1 MEAAEMSE
9 KPLVPSSATG
19 EEDVKEKF
27 ETEENAEVSPE
38 EKMRGEIEALLEK
51 TTGEIEKL
59 EEEKQKRGIKEEG
72 GSEVEKKP
80 LMSEEEKGAEEETW
94 ATLKEKEP
102 EEPPKS
108 PEVLPENI
116 TMEVS
121 ELHDPDDS
129 PVEKESPSFLWQS
142 EDQLWEEVP
151 IVEGADDK
159 DKGTPGDKKKKDKKK
174 TKDEKE
180 KEKKKKEKEE
190 KMKEKK
196 EKDEKAKQ
204 EKKERDEKAKK
215 EKKEKDEKAKKEK
228 KEKDEKAKKEKKE
241 KDEKAKKEKKEKD
254 EKAKKEKKERDE
266 KAAKEKKEK
275 DEKAAKEKKE
285 RDEKTAKEQKEK
297 GEQAAKDKKE
307 KDIQAAKEKKEKDEK
322 AAKAK
327 KEQDEKAAKEKKE
340 KDEQAAKDKKEKN
353 EKVAKDKK
361 ERDEKAAKEKKE
373 KDEKAAKAKK
383 EKEEKLKEEKETKE
397 AQEKEQ
403 AEVKTKPVEEEKEKL
418 MPAEKE
424 VAADPDAIEI
434 LAEEG
439 LIPTERR
446 KPGGIWEENKKV
458 IILGI
463 VAFVLVVIIV
473 IAVVVPL
480 TTRSPYR
487 MEPYLNF
494 SISTTWNSTPIAQPL
509 NFSLEAG
516 ERPGSTPTD
525 PPIPGLTVNMDLP
538 FFGVDPAPP
547 GPAGQPT
554 DQLWDYEVFEIFFL
568 GPEDRYLEVEF
579 GPYGHH
585 LVLRLKGSRQ
595 VVETLLPLQYTARRA
610 GSRWTGQAFIPWD
623 YIPPNLGWMNAYG
636 IHNTSDSERRYLA
649 LYPIPR
655 DDIAAAGQPDFHK
668 LGYFKP
674 LNVSVLYPAGWKQ
687 PLPQR
692 WASNR
697 VAAPLQETPVQ
708 ETPVQET
715 PVQETPVQETPVQE
729 TPVQETPSQETPVEE
744 T

>member
-1 MEAAEMSE
+1 MEASEMSE
-9 KPLVPSSATG
+9 KPLVEGSAAAK
-19 EEDVKEKF
+19 EDVKEKF
-27 ETEENAEVSPE
+27 ETEESAEVSPE

-51 TTGEIEKL
+51 TSGEIEKL

-72 GSEVEKKP
+72 SETEKKP
-80 LMSEEEKGAEEETW
+80 LISEEGEEKAAEEETW

-121 ELHDPDDS
+121 ELYDPDGS

-151 IVEGADDK
+151 PAEGADDK
-159 DKGTPGDKKKKDKKK
+159 DKEKPGDKKKDKKK
-174 TKDEKE
+174 TKEEKDKE

-241 KDEKAKKEKKEKD
+241 KDEKAKKEKKEKE
-254 EKAKKEKKERDE
+254 EKAKKEKKEKDEKASAEKKEKDE
-266 KAAKEKKEK
+266 KAAKEKKEKDEKAAAEKKEK

-285 RDEKTAKEQKEK
+285 RDEKA
-297 GEQAAKDKKE
+297 
-307 KDIQAAKEKKEKDEK
+307 KKEKDEK
-322 AAKAK
+322 VAKEKERKELAAKE
-327 KEQDEKAAKEKKE
+327 KEEKAAKEKE
-340 KDEQAAKDKKEKN
+340 
-353 EKVAKDKK
+353 
-361 ERDEKAAKEKKE
+361 
-373 KDEKAAKAKK
+373 EKAAKAKQ
-383 EKEEKLKEEKETKE
+383 EKEEKLKQKEEEEAEKDEQQIEVETK
-397 AQEKEQ
+397 A
-403 AEVKTKPVEEEKEKL
+403 VEEEKEKL
-418 MPAEKE
+418 MPKEKE
-424 VAADPDAIEI
+424 AATDPDAIEI

-439 LIPTERR
+439 LIPAERR
-446 KPGGIWEENKKV
+446 KPDGIWEENKKV

-463 VAFVLVVIIV
+463 VAFVLVVIIT
-473 IAVVVPL
+473 IAIVVPL
-480 TTRSPYR
+480 TQGRPYR

-494 SISTTWNSTPIAQPL
+494 SITTTWNSTPIAQPL
-509 NFSLEAG
+509 NFSLESG

-525 PPIPGLTVNMDLP
+525 PPVPGLTVNMDLP
-538 FFGVDPAPP
+538 FYGVDPAPA
-547 GPAGQPT
+547 GPPGQPF
-554 DQLWDYEVFEIFFL
+554 DQLWNYEVFEIFFL

-585 LVLRLKGSRQ
+585 LVLRLQGSRQ
-595 VVETLLPLQYTARRA
+595 LIETKLPLQYTARRT

-623 YIPPNLGWMNAYG
+623 YIPPQLGWMNAYG
-636 IHNTSDSERRYLA
+636 IHNTSNSERRYLA
-649 LYPIPR
+649 LYPVPR
-655 DDIAAAGQPDFHK
+655 EDLAASGEPDFHR

-687 PLPQR
+687 PLPER
-692 WASNR
+692 WATNR
-697 VAAPLQETPVQ
+697 VPAPLQETPVQ

-715 PVQETPVQETPVQE
+715 PVQETPVQETPVQ
-729 TPVQETPSQETPVEE
+729 TPEQETADQESPVEQ

>member
-9 KPLVPSSATG
+9 KPLVPESATG

-51 TTGEIEKL
+51 TTGNIEKL

-72 GSEVEKKP
+72 SEGEKKP
-80 LMSEEEKGAEEETW
+80 LMSEEGEKGAEEETW
-94 ATLKEKEP
+94 ATLKEKET
-102 EEPPKS
+102 EEPPTS
-108 PEVLPENI
+108 PEVLPENM
-116 TMEVS
+116 TMEIS
-121 ELHDPDDS
+121 ELHDPDGS

-151 IVEGADDK
+151 PVEGTEDK
-159 DKGTPGDKKKKDKKK
+159 DKEKPGDKKKDKKK
-174 TKDEKE
+174 TKEEKEKE

-204 EKKERDEKAKK
+204 EKKERDEK
-215 EKKEKDEKAKKEK
+215 KAKKEK

-241 KDEKAKKEKKEKD
+241 KDEKT
-254 EKAKKEKKERDE
+254 
-266 KAAKEKKEK
+266 AKEKKEK
-275 DEKAAKEKKE
+275 DDKAAKEKKE
-285 RDEKTAKEQKEK
+285 RDEKIA
-297 GEQAAKDKKE
+297 
-307 KDIQAAKEKKEKDEK
+307 IEKK
-322 AAKAK
+322 
-327 KEQDEKAAKEKKE
+327 Q
-340 KDEQAAKDKKEKN
+340 KDEQAAKVKKEK
-353 EKVAKDKK
+353 
-361 ERDEKAAKEKKE
+361 DEKAAKEKKE

-383 EKEEKLKEEKETKE
+383 EKEEKLKQEKEEEE
-397 AQEKEQ
+397 AEKQEQ
-403 AEVKTKPVEEEKEKL
+403 AEVKTKPEDEEKEKL
-418 MPAEKE
+418 VPEEKE
-424 VAADPDAIEI
+424 VATDPDAIEI

-439 LIPTERR
+439 LISPERR
-446 KPGGIWEENKKV
+446 KPDGIWEENKKI

-480 TTRSPYR
+480 TTRTAYR

-516 ERPGSTPTD
+516 ERPGTTPTD

-538 FFGVDPAPP
+538 FFGVDPAPA

-585 LVLRLKGSRQ
+585 LVLRLQGYRNL
-595 VVETLLPLQYTARRA
+595 VEEKLPLQYTARRT

-649 LYPIPR
+649 LYPIPA
-655 DDIAAAGQPDFHK
+655 DNTAAAGQPDFHR
-668 LGYFKP
+668 LGFFKP
-674 LNVSVLYPAGWKQ
+674 LNASVLYPAGWKQ

-692 WASNR
+692 WGSNR
-697 VAAPLQETPVQ
+697 VPAPLQETPVQ
-708 ETPVQET
+708 DTPVQDTPVQDTPVQDTPVQET
-715 PVQETPVQETPVQE
+715 PTQLTPVDET
-729 TPVQETPSQETPVEE
+729 
-744 T
+744 